1 MYDAILNDYTDM
13 VLCSV
18 TILGNVEENISKIH
32 TIFNKHERCY
42 EFVRIFVV
50 SVLSEYHDKV

>member
-1 MYDAILNDYTDM
+1 MLDM